1 MIQHSPNRHAVT
13 FIFIT
18 VFLDMVGFGLIMPVL
33 PRLIEDVSGA
43 GLADASLL
51 AGWLFF
57 AYGGM
62 QFLCGPLLGNL
73 SDAYG
78 RRPILLLS
86 VFGLGVDYLLTAFA
100 PNMLWLFVGRTLAG
114 LCGASYTTANAYLA
128 DITKPEDRAKVFGY
142 MGAAFGLGFIIGPA
156 IGGILGEYG
165 PRVPFFAAAGIS
177 ILNFVYGYFV
187 LPETLPRESRRSFEW
202 ARSNPVGVFKVFS
215 TYKQALPL
223 CIVMAMYFFAT
234 SVYPAIWAFWGIARF
249 NWSESTI
256 GLTLA
261 IFGLITAVVQGG
273 LTGPVVKWLGERN
286 TAILALVTSVIAAAG
301 YGLATGM
308 SMILILFVIHAPE
321 GFAQPALT
329 ALMSRDAPAD
339 AQGELQGGIASA
351 QNLALLAGTVMF
363 AQIFGYF
370 LQENSPL
377 QSPNVGYFISA
388 ALCTIALTIFV
399 RLPSRTSA

>member
-1 MIQHSPNRHAVT
+1 MIASARNPHAVT
-13 FIFIT
+13 FVLIT
-18 VFLDMVGFGLIMPVL
+18 VLLDMVGFGLIMPVL

-43 GLADASLL
+43 DLAGASLL
-51 AGWLFF
+51 GGWLFF

-100 PNMLWLFVGRTLAG
+100 PNMVWLFIGRIFAG

-165 PRVPFFAAAGIS
+165 SRVPFFVAAGIS
-177 ILNFVYGYFV
+177 ILNFAYGYFV
-187 LPETLPRESRRSFEW
+187 LPETLVPESRRPFEL
-202 ARSNPVGVFKVFS
+202 ARSNPIGVFKVFS
-215 TYKQALPL
+215 TYRQALPL
-223 CIVMAMYFFAT
+223 CIVMALYFFAT

-249 NWSESTI
+249 NWSEMTI
-256 GLTLA
+256 GLTLS

-329 ALMSRDAPAD
+329 ALMSKDAPAD

-370 LQENSPL
+370 LQEGSPL

-388 ALCTIALTIFV
+388 ALCLAALVIFL
-399 RLPSRTSA
+399 RLPSRTPA